1 MKQTL
6 RTEYVVEKDGLYYND
21 QNGIVNWFRDPF
33 YRDSVFISERQAK
46 KIAEEYNASVRKFIV
61 TAEVEDKQND

>member
-21 QNGIVNWFRDPF
+21 QNDIVNWFSSPF
-33 YRDSVFISERQAK
+33 YMDSVFLDKRYATQL
-46 KIAEEYNASVRKFIV
+46 AEKYNATVRKFIV
-61 TAEVEDKQND
+61 TAEVEDE

>member
-21 QNGIVNWFRDPF
+21 QNNTVKWFRDPF
-33 YRDSVFISERQAK
+33 YMDSVFIDEGYATQL
-46 KIAEEYNASVRKFIV
+46 AEKYNATVRKFIV
-61 TAEVEDKQND
+61 TAEVEDE